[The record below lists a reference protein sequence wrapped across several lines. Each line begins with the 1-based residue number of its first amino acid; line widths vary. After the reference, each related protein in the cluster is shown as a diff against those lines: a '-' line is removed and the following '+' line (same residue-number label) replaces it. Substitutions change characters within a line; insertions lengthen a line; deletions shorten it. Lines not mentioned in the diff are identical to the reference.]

1 MEKNKKG
8 CGIKFSFFGALYPH
22 AVCLDGYLYDMDSWD
37 GEGYSIGGDV
47 PCPIC
52 NTRKFIELFGE
63 NDVFENKENVL
74 KYIEKV
80 KRKYIEQYEKDF
92 NS

>member
-1 MEKNKKG
+1 MEKNKKR
-8 CGIKFSFFGALYPH
+8 CGVELPLFGALYPH

-52 NTRKFIELFGE
+52 NTREFIELFGKTMCLE
-63 NDVFENKENVL
+63 ENVL
-74 KYIEKV
+74 KYIEKI
-80 KRKYIEQYEKDF
+80 KRKYIEDYEKDF
-92 NS
+92 DS

>member
-1 MEKNKKG
+1 MGKNKKG
-8 CGIKFSFFGALYPH
+8 CGIELPFFGALYPD

-37 GEGYSIGGDV
+37 GEGYFIGGDI

-52 NTRKFIELFGE
+52 NTKEFIELFLENGE
-63 NDVFENKENVL
+63 FENKEDVL
-74 KYIEKV
+74 KYIEKI
-80 KRKYIEQYEKDF
+80 KRKYIERYEKDF